1 MYINEPVNKYLEDL
15 AAKKPAPGGGSAA
28 AFTGALG
35 IALLEMVGNFTIGK
49 EKYKDFEQDITK
61 DLTLLI
67 DIRKQFSA
75 LTDEDVKA
83 YSAIRDAF
91 KSKDKKIIED
101 ALKNGYDICQK
112 ICGSAKSGLVIALDL
127 SEKGNLNL
135 ITDVGCGAEL
145 LNAAFNSGVFNC
157 EINLKG
163 IADINF
169 VKEER
174 QRLVELKKETV
185 DLYKT
190 TITKTNERME

>member
-1 MYINEPVNKYLEDL
+1 MYISESVNKYLEDL

-35 IALLEMVGNFTIGK
+35 IALLEMVCNFTIGK
-49 EKYKDFEQDITK
+49 EKYKNFEQDVTK
-61 DLTLLI
+61 DLTLLT

-75 LTDEDVKA
+75 LIDEDVKA
-83 YSAIRDAF
+83 YSAIQDAF

-112 ICGSAKSGLVIALDL
+112 ICASAKSGLGIALDL
-127 SEKGNLNL
+127 SVKGNLNL

-163 IADINF
+163 MTDIAFTKKGN
-169 VKEER
+169 
-174 QRLVELKKETV
+174 QRLDALKKEV
-185 DLYKT
+185 ANLYKKVT
-190 TITKTNERME
+190 TKTNERMR